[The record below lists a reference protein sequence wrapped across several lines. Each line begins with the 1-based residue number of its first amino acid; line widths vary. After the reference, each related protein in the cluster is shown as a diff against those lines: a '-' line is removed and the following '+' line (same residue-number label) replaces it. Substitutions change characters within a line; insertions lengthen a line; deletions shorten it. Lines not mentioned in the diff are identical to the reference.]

1 MKLALFD
8 LDNTLLPIDSDH
20 GWSQFLINKGVL
32 DRAEFEARN
41 DQFFADYKA
50 GTLNIDAFLDFQ
62 LRPLRDNKR
71 AQLAVWH
78 NEFMAE
84 VIRPNMKPSAIEL
97 VKQHQADNA
106 VCVII
111 TATNS
116 FITQPIAQA
125 FGIEALIAT
134 EPELVN
140 GEYTGKVTGV
150 PSFREGKVTR
160 LNEWLAVKN
169 WTLSSFESSYFYSD
183 SINDLPLLECVS
195 NPVAANPD
203 NKLAEI
209 AQKRGWPVLE
219 LFK

>member
-1 MKLALFD
+1 M
-8 LDNTLLPIDSDH
+8 
-20 GWSQFLINKGVL
+20 
-32 DRAEFEARN
+32 
-41 DQFFADYKA
+41 
-50 GTLNIDAFLDFQ
+50 
-62 LRPLRDNKR
+62 
-71 AQLAVWH
+71 
-78 NEFMAE
+78 
-84 VIRPNMKPSAIEL
+84 
-97 VKQHQADNA
+97 
-106 VCVII
+106 CVII

-140 GEYTGKVTGV
+140 GEYTGKVAGL

-160 LNEWLAVKN
+160 LNDWLAEKN
-169 WTLSSFESSYFYSD
+169 WTMDSFESSHFYSD

-195 NPVAANPD
+195 HPVAANPD

-209 AQKRGWPVLE
+209 AQARGWPVLE